1 MACARLSNALPDLCL
16 LVNAAPLTAT
26 PVATAAYLLVAH
38 GSRSRQAQDDF
49 AHLAASVREQLRDR
63 GDRSPWLAT
72 ACLELAP
79 QPLHQ
84 QIASLAQQAQRDG
97 RSRLAILPLFLQPG
111 VHACDDL
118 PAEFAQAQPAAPLP
132 CQLLPYLG
140 EQPAFLASLE
150 GCFAATPQA
159 ARLLLAHGSRRP
171 DSDRPLRSLAA
182 GFGAELVCWAV
193 PPFLADQVA
202 ACYARG
208 ARALAIQ
215 PYFLFAGRLT
225 AAIAAEVARLQ
236 ALYPEADLQLQ
247 PPLAATEGVAAA
259 IAEILAAIAPS

>member
-1 MACARLSNALPDLCL
+1 M
-16 LVNAAPLTAT
+16 VNAVSRASTLG
-26 PVATAAYLLVAH
+26 ATAAYLLVAH
-38 GSRSRQAQDDF
+38 GSRSPQAQ
-49 AHLAASVREQLRDR
+49 AELAGLAASVREQLRPR
-63 GDRSPWLAT
+63 GDRQPWLAT

-84 QIASLAQQAQRDG
+84 QIARLAQQAQHDG

-118 PAEFAQAQPAAPLP
+118 PAELAQAQPATPLP

-171 DSDRPLRSLAA
+171 DSDRPLRRLAE
-182 GFGAELVCWAV
+182 GLGAELACWSV
-193 PPFLADQVA
+193 PPCLADQVA

-236 ALYPEADLQLQ
+236 ALYPQADLQLQ
-247 PPLAATEGVAAA
+247 PPLAATPGVAAA
-259 IAEILAAIAPS
+259 IADGLAAIAPS